1 MNMQYFSGNSRASTH
16 PLHYLHHLI
25 ALVFLLIV
33 AYSSHFF
40 VNDFGKAE
48 LIILTALICGY
59 MALNIGANDAGNNI
73 GPLVGSAVIS
83 LSGAVIIAALFEF
96 SGAFLAGSEVI
107 STIKHG
113 IVDQQ
118 QFKNAREIVLVM
130 ISALLASA
138 LWLNIATATGT
149 PVSTTHTIVGAV
161 LGAGMTIGGFD
172 VVNWKMLGT
181 ITISWFLSP
190 LLGSVIAA
198 LLLYLIKRNITYQT
212 EMSRATERLIPV
224 FVGMMAFTFTTY
236 LLTKGLKSSWRTDLA
251 TGVLCGASVG
261 LGVFLIIK
269 PIIKQHVAI
278 LPDTKSAVK
287 RHFNI
292 PLLIAAG
299 LLSFAHGSNDV
310 ANVIGPVIAIK
321 EALITEQS
329 WYYSSLPTWFLL
341 VAAIGIPLGIVVYG
355 KRLINTIGN
364 EITELDQ
371 IRAFCIV
378 TSVTITVLF
387 ASLMGIPVSSTHTTV
402 GAIFGI
408 GFLRENL
415 KKRFAVSK
423 EILRRQSAIND
434 QRNINQLP
442 QQTDRSSLQE
452 KANLLIQYNH
462 DEKVLQI
469 TDKEKKSLYKLYH
482 KELVKRPIFVRILV
496 AWVITLPAAG
506 LLASLIYK
514 LLDISNLIIL
524 G

>member
-1 MNMQYFSGNSRASTH
+1 MQYTRGNSLSSYH

-25 ALVFLLIV
+25 AVVFLLAI
-33 AYSSHFF
+33 AFSSHLFF
-40 VNDFGKAE
+40 NGFGE
-48 LIILTALICGY
+48 HDLILLTALLCGY

-83 LSGAVIIAALFEF
+83 LSGAVVIAVIFEF
-96 SGAFLAGSEVI
+96 FGAFLAGSEVI

-118 QFKNAREIVLVM
+118 QLGNAREVVLVM

-149 PVSTTHTIVGAV
+149 PVSTTHTIVGGV
-161 LGAGMTIGGFD
+161 LGAGITIGGPA
-172 VVNWKMLGT
+172 VVNWEVLST

-190 LLGSVIAA
+190 LLGSAIAA
-198 LLLYLIKRNITYQT
+198 ALLYLIKRNITYQT
-212 EMSRATERLIPV
+212 EMSRATERLVPV
-224 FVGMMAFTFTTY
+224 FVGLMAFTFTTY
-236 LLTKGLKSSWRTDLA
+236 LLTKGLKSSWRTDLTTA
-251 TGVLCGASVG
+251 ILCGLSVG
-261 LGVFLIIK
+261 IGIFLIIK
-269 PIIKQHVAI
+269 PIIKQHVAL
-278 LPDTKSAVK
+278 LPNTKSAVN

-310 ANVIGPVIAIK
+310 ANAIGPVIAIK
-321 EALITEQS
+321 EALMSDQS
-329 WYYSSLPTWFLL
+329 LSSSDLPTWLLL
-341 VAAIGIPLGIVVYG
+341 VGAIGIPLGIVLYG
-355 KRLINTIGN
+355 KRLIKTIGN

-378 TSVTITVLF
+378 TSVTITVLL

-415 KKRFAVSK
+415 KKRYAVTR
-423 EILRRQSAIND
+423 EIIKHQKASHD
-434 QRNINQLP
+434 QGGIDKFINQF
-442 QQTDRSSLQE
+442 DKSSFQE
-452 KANLLIQYNH
+452 KGKLLKRLNES
-462 DEKVLQI
+462 DVTLEI
-469 TDKEKKSLYKLYH
+469 TDKDRKSLNKLYR
-482 KELVKRPIFVRILV
+482 KELVKRSTFVRILI
-496 AWVITLPAAG
+496 AWVITLPVAG
-506 LLASLIYK
+506 LLASLIYS
-514 LLDISNLIIL
+514 LLGSSNLLTI

>member
-1 MNMQYFSGNSRASTH
+1 MIKNMQHFSGNSRASSH

-25 ALVFLLIV
+25 ALFFLVIV

-40 VNDFGKAE
+40 VSDFGKAE

-113 IVDQQ
+113 IVEQQ
-118 QFKNAREIVLVM
+118 QLGNARDIVLVM

-161 LGAGMTIGGFD
+161 LGAGITIGGVA
-172 VVNWKMLGT
+172 VVNWEMLGT

-198 LLLYLIKRNITYQT
+198 SLLYLIKRNITYQT
-212 EMSRATERLIPV
+212 EMSRATERLVPV
-224 FVGMMAFTFTTY
+224 FVGLMAFTFTTY

-251 TGVLCGASVG
+251 TGLFCGVSVG
-261 LGVFLIIK
+261 LGIFLIIK

-321 EALITEQS
+321 EALISEQS
-329 WYYSSLPTWFLL
+329 WYYSSLPTWLLL

-423 EILRRQSAIND
+423 EIDRL
-434 QRNINQLP
+434 QRAKNNQLNIDRMP
-442 QQTDRSSLQE
+442 QYSDGSLLQE
-452 KANLLIQYNH
+452 KTNQANQ
-462 DEKVLQI
+462 DENALQI

-482 KELVKRPIFVRILV
+482 KELVKRPIFVRILIV
-496 AWVITLPAAG
+496 WVITLPAAG

-514 LLDISNLIIL
+514 LLDISNLIML

>member
-1 MNMQYFSGNSRASTH
+1 MQYFSGNSRTSSN

-25 ALVFLLIV
+25 ALFFLIIV
-33 AYSSHFF
+33 AYSSHLF
-40 VNDFGKAE
+40 VNDFGEGE
-48 LIILTALICGY
+48 LIVLTALLCGY
-59 MALNIGANDAGNNI
+59 MALNLGANDAGNNI

-113 IVDQQ
+113 IVEQQ
-118 QFKNAREIVLVM
+118 QLGSSREIVLVM

-161 LGAGMTIGGFD
+161 LGAGITIGGVA
-172 VVNWKMLGT
+172 VVNWQMLGT

-198 LLLYLIKRNITYQT
+198 SLLYLIKRNITYQT
-212 EMSRATERLIPV
+212 DMSRATERLVPV
-224 FVGMMAFTFTTY
+224 FVGLMAFTFTTY

-251 TGVLCGASVG
+251 TGLLCGTSVG
-261 LGVFLIIK
+261 VGIFLIIK
-269 PIIKQHVAI
+269 PIIRQHVAI

-321 EALITEQS
+321 EALISEQS
-329 WYYSSLPTWFLL
+329 LHYSALPTWLLL
-341 VAAIGIPLGIVVYG
+341 VAAIGIPLGIIVYG

-378 TSVTITVLF
+378 TSVATTVLF

-423 EILRRQSAIND
+423 EIVRRQRANND
-434 QRNINQLP
+434 QQSIDSVPLNP
-442 QQTDRSSLQE
+442 DGSSLQE
-452 KANLLIQYNH
+452 KENPLKQEIHSEN
-462 DEKVLQI
+462 VLQI

-482 KELVKRPIFVRILV
+482 KELVKRPIFARILV
-496 AWVITLPAAG
+496 AWVFTLPAAA

-514 LLDISNLIIL
+514 LLDISNLITL